1 MRDVELYQQLLG
13 LVAPWTVGRVELSVE
28 GERVDIWAAHAP
40 EVRWPCPECGTLL
53 PVYDHSEEREWR
65 HLDSCQFKTFLHARP
80 PRIRCPTHG
89 TRQVRLPWAE
99 ARSRFTLLFER
110 LAIDVLKEATVR
122 GATRILR
129 ISWDEAWHLMQRAVD
144 RGLRAK
150 DKRVPGRLGVDEK
163 AISKWARYV
172 TLVCD
177 LDAATIEYV
186 AEARRMESL
195 DGYFL
200 GFSAEQLEGIRAI
213 AMDMWPP
220 YISSALRHVP
230 GARDK
235 IVFDPY
241 HIMRYMNEAVDQ
253 VRKREHREYR
263 TRGDETLA
271 RSRYLWLYA
280 QERLPHKHQERFA
293 VLRAMNLKTGRAWA
307 IKESLREFWKRP
319 TRAQALEHW
328 KLWYRWAT
336 HSRLKP
342 VIRIAKSIQQKL
354 HNVLTYFTHRI
365 SNAVAEGLNSKIQT
379 IKKAAYGF
387 RSFENFKTAIF
398 FHCGGLQLYPVTHG
412 EPG

>member
-40 EVRWPCPECGTLL
+40 EERWPCPECGTLL

-65 HLDSCQFKTFLHARP
+65 HLDSCQFKTFLHARA
-80 PRIRCPTHG
+80 PRIECPTHG
-89 TRQVRLPWAE
+89 TRQVKLPWAE

-110 LAIDVLKEATVR
+110 LAIDVLQEATVR

-129 ISWDEAWHLMQRAVD
+129 ISWDEAWHLIERAVK
-144 RGLRAK
+144 RGLQAK
-150 DKRVPGRLGVDEK
+150 DKRVPARLGVDEK
-163 AISKWARYV
+163 AISKWARYI

-177 LDAATIEYV
+177 LDTSTIEYV

-200 GFSAEQLEGIRAI
+200 SFSAAQLGSIRAI

-220 YISSALRHVP
+220 YISSTLRHVP

-241 HIMRYMNEAVDQ
+241 HIMSYMNEAVDD

-263 TRGDETLA
+263 ARGDETLA

-280 QERLPHKHQERFA
+280 QERFA
-293 VLRAMNLKTGRAWA
+293 ALRALNLKTGRAWA
-307 IKESLREFWKRP
+307 IKESLREFWKKP
-319 TRAQALEHW
+319 TREEALAHW

-342 VIRIAKSIQQKL
+342 VIKTAKNIQHKL

-365 SNAVAEGLNSKIQT
+365 TNAVAEGLNSKIQT

-398 FHCGGLQLYPVTHG
+398 FHCGGLQLYPATHG
-412 EPG
+412 KPG